1 MTEPLPTPRF
11 TGIFIPVEI
20 LEMQEITPLEQ
31 MLLSWIDALFCKEKG
46 GCYATNEYLAK
57 RLRVK
62 ENTIAKSISNL
73 RRLGL
78 IKDVSFNGRLRVIK
92 ACIRE
97 QIEKGQS
104 NAELDLNPRQGWKKI
119 QPWVGKKSKAPPRD
133 LPRTDSKEESKEDNL
148 KKERKIKER
157 KSQDSANASPV
168 LVAPEVFIFLEQN
181 VRLTE
186 LEYTTLQKQH
196 SPQLIQVAAK
206 ILSDW
211 KLDNP
216 SKTKKL
222 KSDYRALLRWAI
234 TAAREAQIRE
244 EELRQREERVKKV
257 DSQKK
262 VEIKKD
268 EKSFEIVKNKIK
280 IIGGN

>member
-1 MTEPLPTPRF
+1 MTQNNTIQRAPHNKEHPYCMVSMSLINDLELPLF
-11 TGIFIPVEI
+11 
-20 LEMQEITPLEQ
+20 
-31 MLLSWIDALFCKEKG
+31 EKG
-46 GCYATNEYLAK
+46 LLIYMLAK
-57 RLRVK
+57 PSNWV
-62 ENTIAKSISNL
+62 THVQQIAKTL
-73 RRLGL
+73 
-78 IKDVSFNGRLRVIK
+78 DVSDERILK
-92 ACIRE
+92 AFKKLIELGYLKRE
-97 QIEKGQS
+97 QIKDNGRFSTVKYYFSEEKEFKKFPPQPKNPDTVFPDPEKS
-104 NAELDLNPRQGWKKI
+104 ALLNTKEE
-119 QPWVGKKSKAPPRD
+119 VN
-133 LPRTDSKEESKEDNL
+133 TDSKKEG
-148 KKERKIKER
+148 KI
-157 KSQDSANASPV
+157 QDSANASPV
-168 LVAPEVFIFLEQN
+168 LVAPEVFISLEEN

-216 SKTKKL
+216 SKAKKL

-268 EKSFEIVKNKIK
+268 EKTKELVKNKITF
-280 IIGGN
+280 I